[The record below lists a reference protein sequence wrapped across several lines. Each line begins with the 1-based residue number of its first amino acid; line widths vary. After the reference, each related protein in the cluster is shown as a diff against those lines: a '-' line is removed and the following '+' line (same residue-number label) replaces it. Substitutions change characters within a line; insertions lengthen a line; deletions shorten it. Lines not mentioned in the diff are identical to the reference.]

1 MVFQIYVISF
11 DQKLLLVDID
21 SLFWLFDENWLQ
33 KIIAH
38 TYHNFNFVAI
48 FLGQKLWV
56 TKFLAFCKYVEIL
69 EKILETKC
77 YLWCGTQ

>member
-48 FLGQKLWV
+48 F
-56 TKFLAFCKYVEIL
+56 
-69 EKILETKC
+69 
-77 YLWCGTQ
+77 